1 MSGPAIIPAS
11 FLARARRHVRRTGQ
25 PLLMRPR
32 RRGDLALL
40 ASKNPTSGRWL
51 LYLNPRSVPV
61 LYDELADICREP
73 DAQESEQLTRMMLRL
88 HRYAANAVEDL
99 PDRFESEGQ
108 TVGRVDVA
116 DHCSVFASSA
126 VAVSCLSWV
135 MRQERTGLYLQSEP
149 DG

>member
-1 MSGPAIIPAS
+1 MSAPALIPAG
-11 FLARARRHVRRTGQ
+11 FVARAHRHLRRTGQ

-32 RRGDLALL
+32 QRGDLALL
-40 ASKNPTSGRWL
+40 VSKNPASGRWL
-51 LYLNPRSVPV
+51 VYLNPRSVPV

-73 DAQESEQLTRMMLRL
+73 DAKESEQLTRMMLRL
-88 HRYAANAVEDL
+88 HRYAANAVEEL
-99 PDRFESEGQ
+99 PGRFECDGQ

-126 VAVSCLSWV
+126 LAVSCLSWLL
-135 MRQERTGLYLQSEP
+135 RAQRTGLYLQSEP

>member
-1 MSGPAIIPAS
+1 MSAPAMIPAN
-11 FLARARRHVRRTGQ
+11 FVARARRHACRTGQ

-40 ASKNPTSGRWL
+40 VSKNPASARWL
-51 LYLNPRSVPV
+51 VYLNPRAVPI

-88 HRYAANAVEDL
+88 HRYAAHAVEDL
-99 PDRFESEGQ
+99 PDRFESAGR

-116 DHCSVFASSA
+116 DRCSVFASSA
-126 VAVSCLSWV
+126 LAVSCLSWV
-135 MRQERTGLYLQSEP
+135 MRQQRTGLYLQSEP